1 MICAIT
7 TKRQI
12 TCAITEKK
20 TDNTS
25 YNGKKDRLDVLSR
38 KKDRKRHRMCCHGKK
53 DKQHVLSWKKT
64 ACVII
69 EKRQIGCAITEK
81 RQIAFFIVVVD
92 SIAPF
97 KTKRVKA
104 NAQKSFDGEVLEN
117 INTRDKLFKKF
128 KKSRLHINKELYKKA
143 KYNRLKLIAAKK
155 REFFDDKLT
164 ENVGKPKE
172 LWETLKSLGMPHK
185 SLISNFNAI
194 ESNIT
199 LIFDKKTIAKIFKDF
214 SNLAESL

>member
-1 MICAIT
+1 MCFHGKKTDHGKKTEKGIG
-7 TKRQI
+7 
-12 TCAITEKK
+12 CAITEKK
-20 TDNTS
+20 TSSTCYHGKKQHVLS
-25 YNGKKDRLDVLSR
+25 SKKDRQDVLSR
-38 KKDRKRHRMCCHGKK
+38 KKD
-53 DKQHVLSWKKT
+53 
-64 ACVII
+64 
-69 EKRQIGCAITEK
+69 
-81 RQIAFFIVVVD
+81 IAFFIVVVD

-143 KYNRLKLIAAKK
+143 KHSRLKLIAAKK

>member
-1 MICAIT
+1 MCFHG
-7 TKRQI
+7 
-12 TCAITEKK
+12 KK
-20 TDNTS
+20 TD
-25 YNGKKDRLDVLSR
+25 
-38 KKDRKRHRMCCHGKK
+38 HGKK
-53 DKQHVLSWKKT
+53 TEKGIGCAVTEKRQVARVIMEKT

-143 KYNRLKLIAAKK
+143 KYSRLKLIAAKK

>member
-1 MICAIT
+1 M
-7 TKRQI
+7 
-12 TCAITEKK
+12 
-20 TDNTS
+20 
-25 YNGKKDRLDVLSR
+25 
-38 KKDRKRHRMCCHGKK
+38 
-53 DKQHVLSWKKT
+53 LSWKKT

-128 KKSRLHINKELYKKA
+128 KKSRLHVNKELYKKA

>member
-1 MICAIT
+1 M
-7 TKRQI
+7 
-12 TCAITEKK
+12 
-20 TDNTS
+20 
-25 YNGKKDRLDVLSR
+25 LSR
-38 KKDRKRHRMCCHGKK
+38 KKD
-53 DKQHVLSWKKT
+53 
-64 ACVII
+64 
-69 EKRQIGCAITEK
+69 
-81 RQIAFFIVVVD
+81 IAFFIVVVD

>member
-1 MICAIT
+1 MLI
-7 TKRQI
+7 
-12 TCAITEKK
+12 
-20 TDNTS
+20 
-25 YNGKKDRLDVLSR
+25 
-38 KKDRKRHRMCCHGKK
+38 
-53 DKQHVLSWKKT
+53 
-64 ACVII
+64 
-69 EKRQIGCAITEK
+69 
-81 RQIAFFIVVVD
+81 
-92 SIAPF
+92 
-97 KTKRVKA
+97 
-104 NAQKSFDGEVLEN
+104 KSC
-117 INTRDKLFKKF
+117 T
-128 KKSRLHINKELYKKA
+128 KKA